1 MPQTALAVQN
11 ISKEYDQKKAVDD
24 LSFEVFAGEFFGL
37 LGPNGAGKTTTIRII
52 MDMFKPDAGSVQ
64 VLGQPPG
71 AAAARIGY
79 LPEERGLYRDLVVQE
94 VLVYLAQ
101 LKGLRRA
108 DARRS
113 ALEWLDRV
121 GLADR
126 AGGKVR
132 DLSRGMQQK
141 LQVAASLV
149 HNPELLILDE
159 PFQGLDPVN
168 LQLIRDMILDLQRQG
183 TTIVLSSHQLNHV
196 EALCDRI
203 VLINQGRAALY
214 GTVEEIKRR
223 HSPNTV
229 RVRTSASLDRSLPC
243 VSDLLRRNGSYVLT
257 LDKATPQDLLH
268 SLVERNIPVD
278 AFEVTSLPL
287 EDIFVRTV
295 KNGGQPA
302 ALPETELETAEVLH
316 G

>member
-1 MPQTALAVQN
+1 MPQTALTVQN
-11 ISKEYDQKKAVDD
+11 ITKAYDQKKAVDD
-24 LSFEVFAGEFFGL
+24 LSFEVYAGEFFGL

-52 MDMFKPDAGSVQ
+52 MDMFKPDRGTVQ
-64 VLGQPPG
+64 VLGQAPG
-71 AAAARIGY
+71 AAPARVGY
-79 LPEERGLYRDLVVQE
+79 LPEERGLYRDLAVQE
-94 VLVYLAQ
+94 VLIYLAQ
-101 LKGLRRA
+101 LKGIRRA

-113 ALEWLDRV
+113 ALEWLERI

-126 AGGKVR
+126 ATGKVR

-141 LQVAASLV
+141 LQVVASLV

-168 LQLIRDMILDLQRQG
+168 LQLIRDIILDLQQQG

-196 EALCDRI
+196 EVLCDRI
-203 VLINQGRAALY
+203 VMINHGRAALY
-214 GTVEEIKRR
+214 GTVAEIKRR

-229 RVRTSASLDRSLPC
+229 RVRTNTALDQALPG
-243 VSDLLRRNGSYVLT
+243 VSNMLRRNGSYILT
-257 LDKATPQDLLH
+257 LDNVSPQELLH
-268 SLVERNIPVD
+268 SLIERNIAVE

-287 EDIFVRTV
+287 EDIFVHTV
-295 KNGGQPA
+295 QHGQH
-302 ALPETELETAEVLH
+302 PEPAEVQH

>member
-1 MPQTALAVQN
+1 MTRIALAVQH
-11 ISKEYDQKKAVDD
+11 ISKEYDLKKAVDD
-24 LSFEVFAGEFFGL
+24 LSFEVFGGEFFGL

-52 MDMFKPDAGSVQ
+52 MDMFKPDSGSVQ
-64 VLGQPPG
+64 VLGQAPG
-71 AAAARIGY
+71 AAPARVGY

-94 VLVYLAQ
+94 VLVYLAR
-101 LKGLRRA
+101 LKGISRA

-113 ALEWLDRV
+113 AGEWLERV
-121 GLADR
+121 GLAER
-126 AGGKVR
+126 ADSKVR

-168 LQLIRDMILDLQRQG
+168 LQLIRDIILELQRNG

-229 RVRTSASLDRSLPC
+229 RVRTSAPLDQALPG
-243 VSDLLRRNGSYVLT
+243 VADVLRRNGSYVLT
-257 LDKATPQDLLH
+257 LNGATPQELLQH
-268 SLVERNIPVD
+268 LVERKIPID

-295 KNGGQPA
+295 KNVRHAEP
-302 ALPETELETAEVLH
+302 LPETELEPAEVYH

>member
-1 MPQTALAVQN
+1 MPQLALSVQN

-24 LSFEVFAGEFFGL
+24 LSFEVYAGEFFGL

-71 AAAARIGY
+71 AATTRIGY
-79 LPEERGLYRDLVVQE
+79 LPEERGLYRDLNVQE
-94 VLVYLAQ
+94 VLIYLAQ
-101 LKGLRRA
+101 LKGVRRA

-113 ALEWLDRV
+113 ATEWLERV
-121 GLADR
+121 DLADR
-126 AGGKVR
+126 ASSKVR

-214 GTVEEIKRR
+214 GSVEEIKRR

-229 RVRTSASLDRSLPC
+229 RVRTTAPLDQSLPG

-268 SLVERNIPVD
+268 SLVDRNIPVD

-287 EDIFVRTV
+287 EDICVRTV
-295 KNGGQPA
+295 KNGRQPGA
-302 ALPETELETAEVLH
+302 SPEAELETAEVQH

>member
-1 MPQTALAVQN
+1 MAETALAVHH
-11 ISKEYDQKKAVDD
+11 ISKEFDRNKAVDD
-24 LSFEVFAGEFFGL
+24 LSFEVYAGEFFGL

-52 MDMFKPDAGSVQ
+52 MDIFKPDSGTVR
-64 VLGQPPG
+64 VLGQSPG
-71 AAAARIGY
+71 AAPARVGY
-79 LPEERGLYRDLVVQE
+79 LPEERGLYRDLAVQE
-94 VLVYLAQ
+94 VLIYLAQ
-101 LKGLRRA
+101 LKGMGRA

-113 ALEWLDRV
+113 SRTWLERV

-126 AGGKVR
+126 ANSKVR

-141 LQVAASLV
+141 LQVVASLV

-196 EALCDRI
+196 ETLCDRI
-203 VLINQGRAALY
+203 VMINQGRTALY
-214 GTVEEIKRR
+214 GPVAEIKRR
-223 HSPNTV
+223 HSPNAV
-229 RVRTSASLDRSLPC
+229 RVRTSAPLDQALPG
-243 VSDLLRRNGSYVLT
+243 VSSVLRRNGSYILT
-257 LDKATPQDLLH
+257 LDGASPQELLQH
-268 SLVERNIPVD
+268 LVERKIAVE

-295 KNGGQPA
+295 RGMHEPA
-302 ALPETELETAEVLH
+302 AASEVAEVRNA
-316 G
+316 